1 MRWRPWEGQS
11 EEETPGGLFYP
22 SSGLTA
28 STLHPGFCV
37 TVVGVMAPL
46 GTGYIVA
53 GPLPATSMG
62 GILVPSPI
70 LVTQL
75 TLQTH
80 GKLTWGSEILSFFE

>member
-1 MRWRPWEGQS
+1 MRRRPQ
-11 EEETPGGLFYP
+11 PGLFHP

-53 GPLPATSMG
+53 ATSMG